1 MDWMNRG
8 QQRPGHTAN
17 QQASNTPASH
27 SVSAPAAA
35 HKQGGVTRKLSDMK
49 VATLTMFVSIAILL
63 VALIG
68 IVVLSGNQ
76 STAGGEKSVNSE
88 QMQAVFI
95 NGGQVYFGKI
105 RDLNG
110 KFVHLSDIYY
120 LRVNQQVQP
129 EQGQQAQPT
138 DDGVSLVKL
147 GCELHGPEDQMFIN
161 REQVVF
167 WENLKPDGQVAK
179 AVEEYVK
186 QNPEGQ
192 KCEGGQDQSENNG
205 GTPAPA
211 QNGGNNPGSNN
222 EESNTNNTPVP
233 TGNREQENQ

>member
-8 QQRPGHTAN
+8 QQRPGHSAN
-17 QQASNTPASH
+17 Q
-27 SVSAPAAA
+27 PAAHNPHTA
-35 HKQGGVTRKLSDMK
+35 QSAGASAAGSKQSGFVNKFGDMK
-49 VATLTMFVSIAILL
+49 LATLTMFVSIAILL

-68 IVVLSGNQ
+68 YVVLGGGAG
-76 STAGGEKSVNSE
+76 TAGEGRNVNDEK
-88 QMQAVFI
+88 MQAVFL

-105 RDLNG
+105 KNLNG
-110 KFVHLSDIYY
+110 KFIHLSDIYY

-167 WENLKPDGQVAK
+167 WENLKEDGQVAQ
-179 AVEEYVK
+179 AVAEYVK

-192 KCEGGQDQSENNG
+192 KCENGQSQSGGSEATSPAGEDAGNDTNG
-205 GTPAPA
+205 A
-211 QNGGNNPGSNN
+211 QAPGSNTQPQN
-222 EESNTNNTPVP
+222 P
-233 TGNREQENQ
+233 